1 MRPKERRENGQKD
14 LFKARL
20 DQILDLDH
28 APVKL
33 ADAIDWRFLEDRFG
47 AVYDDDP
54 GELAG
59 AGGRARQNFQHAMKF
74 DDQSM
79 S

>member
-33 ADAIDWRFLEDRFG
+33 AGAIDWRFLEDRFG

-54 GELAG
+54 GELAD
-59 AGGRARQNFQHAMKF
+59 AGIGDRK
-74 DDQSM
+74 SVV
-79 S
+79 